1 MIGQKN
7 SNDFSSHYYYI
18 IYLLIVGSPF
28 FGEDQNSK
36 KSKGD
41 WHFYDKCLE
50 QNATFKW
57 NKLITLCCTNSV
69 GPIRIIF

>member
-1 MIGQKN
+1 MFDWVVDICYLNFLTNEVIGQKN

-41 WHFYDKCLE
+41 
-50 QNATFKW
+50 
-57 NKLITLCCTNSV
+57 
-69 GPIRIIF
+69 